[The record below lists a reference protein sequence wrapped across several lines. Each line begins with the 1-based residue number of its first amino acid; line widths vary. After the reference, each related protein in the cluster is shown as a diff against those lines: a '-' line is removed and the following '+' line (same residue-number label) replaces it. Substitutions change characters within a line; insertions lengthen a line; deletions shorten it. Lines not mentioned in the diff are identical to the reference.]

1 MLDFT
6 SYIHIFF
13 TLFSILNPIGVIPI
27 FLAVTANESARRKK
41 NTIKKTVIAVLII
54 LLIAAFAGN
63 YVLSF
68 FGVDLDSFRV
78 AGGILLLLM
87 SINMLQ
93 AKTSSVKTNEDETS
107 EAVEKEDVSVIP
119 LAIPLLA
126 GPGSISTV
134 RLFSSDISSAIEMTI
149 FSIIILVASL
159 SILPILFLSEE
170 IGNRIGTTGL
180 NIATRVM
187 GLFLAAIAVKFI
199 FEGTLHYIKDAL

>member
-134 RLFSSDISSAIEMTI
+134 ILFSSDISSAIEMTI